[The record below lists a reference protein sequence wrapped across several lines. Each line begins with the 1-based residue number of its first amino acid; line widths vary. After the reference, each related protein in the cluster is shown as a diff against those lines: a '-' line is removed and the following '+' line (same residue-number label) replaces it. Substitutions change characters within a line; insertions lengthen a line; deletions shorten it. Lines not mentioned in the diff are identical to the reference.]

1 MPHTTISKQIW
12 EQINEVNQYRVGVS
26 FSEILQGILPSDSDQ
41 LSAVQTVVNEMFPD
55 DTLSVSFTV
64 FDATAGDFSVQEQDY
79 IDASVRAYA
88 EKYDLEEK

>member
-1 MPHTTISKQIW
+1 M
-12 EQINEVNQYRVGVS
+12 
-26 FSEILQGILPSDSDQ
+26 
-41 LSAVQTVVNEMFPD
+41 QTVVNEMFPD